1 MCFSTGRD
9 SVEKLIDPRLTDQS
23 LVHAA
28 ARLNKQRRA
37 SGLIAS
43 VFQKNPIHLTLR
55 THSHFGD
62 GAFNATGPRVWNS
75 LFVHI

>member
-1 MCFSTGRD
+1 MAAQGRS

-28 ARLNKQRRA
+28 AHLNNQRRA

-43 VFQKNPIHLTLR
+43 VFQKK
-55 THSHFGD
+55 S
-62 GAFNATGPRVWNS
+62 NS
-75 LFVHI
+75 PDA

>member
-1 MCFSTGRD
+1 MLKWTSCVAAQGRS

-28 ARLNKQRRA
+28 AHLNNQRRA

-43 VFQKNPIHLTLR
+43 VFQKKK
-55 THSHFGD
+55 S
-62 GAFNATGPRVWNS
+62 NS
-75 LFVHI
+75 PDA